1 MVRDM
6 LLYIMSA
13 IVWGAMVFVKFDR
26 FRSRP
31 WRIFSWM
38 MFLFSIAGVVVAL
51 LDATGLLS
59 PL

>member
-1 MVRDM
+1 
-6 LLYIMSA
+6 
-13 IVWGAMVFVKFDR
+13 VWGAMVFVKFDR
-26 FRSRP
+26 FRSKP

>member
-1 MVRDM
+1 MARDI

-13 IVWGAMVFVKFDR
+13 IVWGVMVFVKFDR

-31 WRIFSWM
+31 WRIFSWVA
-38 MFLFSIAGVVVAL
+38 FLLSIAGVVVAL
-51 LDATGLLS
+51 LDAIGLLS